1 MLKFSKLAKLTDH
14 SIRNFTFFCLL
25 DIYKIR
31 FVTFLYYLIYFV
43 AAYPNV
49 NVEEIGVDLSKNQ
62 NKQDTVDSSVAVRGK
77 PNLICLYIY

>member
-1 MLKFSKLAKLTDH
+1 MTSLKQPST
-14 SIRNFTFFCLL
+14 S
-25 DIYKIR
+25 
-31 FVTFLYYLIYFV
+31 YFV

-77 PNLICLYIY
+77 PNIPIYYLLKLTKLPLSLDQMLFVCLQIMFR